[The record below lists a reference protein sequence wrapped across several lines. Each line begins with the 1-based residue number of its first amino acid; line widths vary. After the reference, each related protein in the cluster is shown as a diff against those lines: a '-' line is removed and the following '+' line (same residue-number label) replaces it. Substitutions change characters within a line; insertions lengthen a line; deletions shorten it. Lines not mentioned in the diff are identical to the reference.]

1 MGAGALRPMMWM
13 RKQVQDARGLRL
25 WLESVA
31 DPGVGDEVFGLCV
44 VGFEFA
50 AYVAH
55 VDAQK
60 VLIGFVIGAPHGD
73 DQLFV
78 GDELLR
84 VTDEV
89 DDDRP
94 LRRGQSNLGLL
105 VRPGGVHEGTVGGE
119 VEVELTGSH
128 DGEVVCRVW

>member
-1 MGAGALRPMMWM
+1 MTVGAGALRPMMWM
-13 RKQVQDARGLRL
+13 RKQGQDARRLRL
-25 WLESVA
+25 WLESVT
-31 DPGVGDEVFGLCV
+31 DPGIGDEVFGLCV

-78 GDELLR
+78 GDELVG

-89 DDDRP
+89 DDDGP
-94 LRRGQSNLGLL
+94 FRRGQSHGLVARSCDFVSNEVDSKVVGRNHRL
-105 VRPGGVHEGTVGGE
+105 VGV
-119 VEVELTGSH
+119 
-128 DGEVVCRVW
+128 